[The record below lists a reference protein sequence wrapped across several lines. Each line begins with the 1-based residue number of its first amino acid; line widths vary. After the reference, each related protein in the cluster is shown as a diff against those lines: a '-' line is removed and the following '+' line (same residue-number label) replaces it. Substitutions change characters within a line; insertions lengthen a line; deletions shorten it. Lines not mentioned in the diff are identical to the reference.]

1 MIETAQAESPEQIE
15 EIRKLFREYENWL
28 GIDLCF
34 QDFENELANLPGKY
48 AKPDGRL
55 FLISIKNQSAGC
67 VALRKIEDGICEMK
81 RLYVRENYRGLGFG
95 RTLIERL
102 IEEAQAVGYEK
113 MRLDTLPD
121 KMPDAVKLYKSHGFR
136 EIASYYEN
144 PHRET
149 LFMELNLNK

>member
-1 MIETAQAESPEQIE
+1 MIEIIQAETHEQIE

-34 QDFENELANLPGKY
+34 QDFEKELANLPGKY

-55 FLISIKNQSAGC
+55 FLIYQENQSAGC
-67 VALRKIEDGICEMK
+67 IALRKIDARTCEMK
-81 RLYVRENYRGLGFG
+81 RLYARDRFRGLGFG
-95 RTLIERL
+95 KMLIEKL
-102 IEEAQAVGYEK
+102 FEEAQVIGYEK

-121 KMPDAVKLYKSHGFR
+121 KMPSAVKLYKSYGFC
-136 EIASYYEN
+136 EIPPYYDN

-149 LFMELNLNK
+149 LFMELDLNS